1 MDWPPGAH
9 ASTFGGNPVACA
21 AALETIALIQEELM
35 ENAARQGDFLMAQ
48 LKPMQARRPKS
59 ATSAAKG

>member
-35 ENAARQGDFLMAQ
+35 ENATRQGDFLMA
-48 LKPMQARRPKS
+48 R
-59 ATSAAKG
+59 